1 MQGFSTEH
9 VLEIEKAV
17 VVLESRVRFEFSK
30 FGIESAGVQSPE
42 DKTDKMNSH
51 IMIEMGKC
59 RNLDFFYDVIF
70 HLDEGKMIKVNS
82 LVL

>member
-42 DKTDKMNSH
+42 DKT
-51 IMIEMGKC
+51 G
-59 RNLDFFYDVIF
+59 FV
-70 HLDEGKMIKVNS
+70 
-82 LVL
+82 